1 MNEELRPRTNKM
13 VDCGCI
19 WRKYTKTTNKP
30 YLFIKIE
37 MEDSLGVPQTLLF
50 RAFKN
55 DYKKS
60 DKEPDLRIYLAT
72 DQDGNIAKANPRK
85 PYVKKEIK
93 VEIEEKKEESSQA
106 EKENDDV
113 L

>member
-1 MNEELRPRTNKM
+1 MSDELKPRTNKM
-13 VDCGCI
+13 IDCGCI
-19 WRKYTKTTNKP
+19 WKKYTKTTNKP

-85 PYVKKEIK
+85 PYVKKETK
-93 VEIEEKKEESSQA
+93 IEVEKKDEVSQV
-106 EKENDDV
+106 ENDEV

>member
-1 MNEELRPRTNKM
+1 MSDELKPRTNKM
-13 VDCGCI
+13 IDCGCI
-19 WRKYTKTTNKP
+19 WKKYTKTTNKP

-72 DQDGNIAKANPRK
+72 DQDGNVTKAKPRV
-85 PYVKKEIK
+85 PYVKKETK
-93 VEIEEKKEESSQA
+93 IEVEKKDEVSQV
-106 EKENDDV
+106 ENDEV